1 MNEPVNNSFNNEALP
16 LSKSIKLENEPDNVG
31 NMICI
36 FLPNHRTGTNTSFD
50 HQKDL
55 MRLKEE
61 PLDINS
67 DIPKDPLAIEDTNLV
82 KSENVKVENEE
93 IMNVP
98 VNNTFTNE
106 AVLLNKNIKLVTEQ
120 DNAVQMIWLLL
131 PVTETNTSHEHQVDL
146 VQLKQEPVDTINGDI
161 PKDPLAIEETNS
173 VKSKTVKVE
182 NEVESEKVLPQ
193 LNLNMKTDELEINY
207 LHTVKTEEEVE
218 FYPDHQVDL
227 LQLEEELLD
236 VSNSDIE
243 KDPLAIEETDLV
255 KSENLK
261 VENKAQEDLLQL
273 EEVLLD
279 ISNGD
284 IEKDILAIEET
295 NLVDNEV
302 VTIDK
307 GNIKGSTN
315 VSNECKC
322 AYGDITTE
330 ENLVQNLS
338 SENMLFFQK
347 GKNLVC
353 EYCDEGFQCKC
364 YLKRHINFHCKNKKI
379 VIFVKSL
386 LFMITI

>member
-106 AVLLNKNIKLVTEQ
+106 ALLLNKNIKLVTEQ
-120 DNAVQMIWLLL
+120 DNAAQMIWLLL

-218 FYPDHQVDL
+218 FYPDHQEDL
-227 LQLEEELLD
+227 LQLEEE
-236 VSNSDIE
+236 
-243 KDPLAIEETDLV
+243 
-255 KSENLK
+255 
-261 VENKAQEDLLQL
+261 
-273 EEVLLD
+273 LLD

>member
-93 IMNVP
+93 
-98 VNNTFTNE
+98 
-106 AVLLNKNIKLVTEQ
+106 
-120 DNAVQMIWLLL
+120 
-131 PVTETNTSHEHQVDL
+131 QVDL

>member
-131 PVTETNTSHEHQVDL
+131 PVTETNTSHEH
-146 VQLKQEPVDTINGDI
+146 
-161 PKDPLAIEETNS
+161 
-173 VKSKTVKVE
+173 
-182 NEVESEKVLPQ
+182 ESEKVLPQ

>member
-1 MNEPVNNSFNNEALP
+1 
-16 LSKSIKLENEPDNVG
+16 
-31 NMICI
+31 
-36 FLPNHRTGTNTSFD
+36 
-50 HQKDL
+50 
-55 MRLKEE
+55 
-61 PLDINS
+61 
-67 DIPKDPLAIEDTNLV
+67 
-82 KSENVKVENEE
+82 
-93 IMNVP
+93 MNVP

-120 DNAVQMIWLLL
+120 DNAAQMIWLLL

-218 FYPDHQVDL
+218 FYPDHQVNL

-236 VSNSDIE
+236 VSNSDID

-273 EEVLLD
+273 EEELLD

-284 IEKDILAIEET
+284 IEKDILGIEET

-302 VTIDK
+302 VLLIQDIVTIK
-307 GNIKGSTN
+307 MS
-315 VSNECKC
+315 C
-322 AYGDITTE
+322 
-330 ENLVQNLS
+330 
-338 SENMLFFQK
+338 
-347 GKNLVC
+347 
-353 EYCDEGFQCKC
+353 
-364 YLKRHINFHCKNKKI
+364 
-379 VIFVKSL
+379 
-386 LFMITI
+386 